1 MGNPKG
7 KVWNEIGFVTLE
19 FGVCQLLVL
28 NAAQSHMKLLQGVD
42 DVAQYESLMEMKWR
56 ALMVWVDG

>member
-7 KVWNEIGFVTLE
+7 KVWNEKGFVMFK

-28 NAAQSHMKLLQGVD
+28 NATQSHVKVLQGVG
-42 DVAQYESLMEMKWR
+42 DVAQYGSLMEM
-56 ALMVWVDG
+56 A